1 KYAHDRPEVIIAVR
15 SRSLDFLLKYGDE
28 LFAGVP
34 IVSTGMDIR
43 QVRARILPPRVTVST
58 LRVTDQPTLA
68 LALALKP
75 ETENVAVVLGA
86 SPNDRA
92 LEALIRDELSNVAHP
107 IKFTYFAGL
116 PLDELL
122 RKVANLPSKSVVL

>member
-15 SRSLDFLLKYGDE
+15 SRSLDFILKYGDQ

-43 QVRARILPPRVTVST
+43 QVQARILPPRVTVSA
-58 LRVTDQPTLA
+58 LRVTYQPTLA

-75 ETENVAVVLGA
+75 GTENVAVVLGA

-92 LEALIRDELSNVAHP
+92 LEVLVRDELSKVAYP
-107 IKFTYFAGL
+107 TRFTYFVGL

-122 RKVANLPSKSVVL
+122 RK